1 MKKYKV
7 LIQESNSGTLYVE
20 AKNAKEAQHVAQGMI
35 DDGKVP
41 DGTIDEYTSGYQIQD
56 VQEDENPDE
65 SNYE

>member
-20 AKNAKEAQHVAQGMI
+20 AENEHEAQEVAQGMI
-35 DDGKVP
+35 DDGKIP
-41 DGTIDEYTSGYQIQD
+41 DGTTDEYTSGYQIQD
-56 VQEDENPDE
+56 VQEDNEPDE